1 MEDIELDNLGLDD
14 RLKEFEIDPF
24 CLMIKVVCCLLVKVD
39 PWDLDLSILSLV
51 QYHLLLLTH
60 DLYIPMHS
68 SLAQYYSLFFV
79 SSLWFDQV
87 DLKRLNL
94 RRVLHDKGWLVMR
107 ELVDFTM
114 RLLTI
119 LWLRK
124 SFLRLY
130 NVFGVRPFT
139 WF

>member
-14 RLKEFEIDPF
+14 WLREFEIVTH
-24 CLMIKVVCCLLVKVD
+24 CLMIKVVCCLLVNVD
-39 PWDLDLSILSLV
+39 LWDLDLSILSLV
-51 QYHLLLLTH
+51 QYHLLLLTY

-68 SLAQYYSLFFV
+68 SLAQYYSFFFV
-79 SSLWFDQV
+79 FFLWFDQV

-94 RRVLHDKGWLVMR
+94 RQVLHDKGWLVMR
-107 ELVDFTM
+107 ELVGFTI